1 MNYYPTTW
9 RLDMQGIDL
18 GDRLERYLDLTS
30 AQMKLT
36 AGNMANRRGLAK
48 VVAEIQDGTFG
59 NL

>member
-1 MNYYPTTW
+1 
-9 RLDMQGIDL
+9 MQGIDL
-18 GDRLERYLDLTS
+18 GDRLDRYLDLTS